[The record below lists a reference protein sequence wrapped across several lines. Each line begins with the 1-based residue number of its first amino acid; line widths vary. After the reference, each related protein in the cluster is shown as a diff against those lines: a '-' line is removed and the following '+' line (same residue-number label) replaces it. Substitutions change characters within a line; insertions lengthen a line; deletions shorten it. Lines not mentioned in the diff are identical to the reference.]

1 MCHFMT
7 GFFTWLKEEMAACS
21 TGGSVAEFLS
31 CLENPT
37 DRGAWWAS
45 VHGSQKRHDIVTK
58 KQLSK
63 RFSDDM
69 QAIVS

>member
-7 GFFTWLKEEMAACS
+7 GFFTWLEEEMASCS
-21 TGGSVAEFLS
+21 LGGSVAEFSS

-45 VHGSQKRHDIVTK
+45 VHGSQK
-58 KQLSK
+58 S
-63 RFSDDM
+63 
-69 QAIVS
+69 QA